1 VTAIES
7 PHRKKPRRKTTMKNK
22 TVKYES
28 NVNQQTVLRDTP
40 NGIPVKTR
48 LKAGLKIKL

>member
-1 VTAIES
+1 
-7 PHRKKPRRKTTMKNK
+7 MKNK
-22 TVKYES
+22 TVKYQS

-40 NGIPVKTR
+40 NGMPVKTR